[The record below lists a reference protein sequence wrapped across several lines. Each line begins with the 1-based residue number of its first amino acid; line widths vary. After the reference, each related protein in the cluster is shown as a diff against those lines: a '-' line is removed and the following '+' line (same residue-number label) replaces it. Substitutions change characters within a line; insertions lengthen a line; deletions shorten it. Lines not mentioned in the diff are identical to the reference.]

1 MTACL
6 DALEGYG
13 FDKKFEAWILNG
25 PMPLNVDSVHMVSID
40 AQISDYS
47 MNLII

>member
-1 MTACL
+1 MFELIGGGHGL
-6 DALEGYG
+6 DKE
-13 FDKKFEAWILNG
+13 FETWAPHG

-40 AQISDYS
+40 ARISDYS